1 MNRIVFES
9 SPLYGVLCVVIGIGA
24 AFLLY
29 KSKAPWGKTLNKV
42 LFSFRATVVSLLCL
56 LLIGIIIRQINNLVE
71 KPVVVFL
78 SDTSSSVTSVVDSS
92 QLQSIQNQLQ
102 EVALALQKQG
112 YDTEFRTLANE
123 KGMSDFNQAFQS
135 ISSDFENKKIAGT
148 VFISDGIY
156 NTGLSPLYAAY
167 EFPVHT
173 IGIGDTVERTDISL
187 KSIVHNKI
195 AYEGNRFPILTEF
208 TAKGFLGSEVEVS
221 LFQRGRLLERKNIRI
236 TNENLSQLE
245 FQPTAIEQ
253 GIQRYEI
260 AITPQQGEWNQANN
274 RSAIFVEVVAGKKKI
289 VALASAPHPDI
300 KALRSVIE
308 KNANYEF
315 YLHIPAVSEIDLAKQ
330 SATADL
336 IIFFQQPD
344 ARGRDKATF
353 QRLMT
358 GKASQF
364 FILGEQVD
372 WLDWSRQGISK
383 LEIPR
388 QFDDVTPSINAN
400 FSTFII
406 SDEAKATF
414 NSFPPAS
421 VPFAKSQLSPTAV
434 PLLFQRVGS
443 VVTEKSLLF
452 TDIVNDRKVAVMM
465 GEGIWRW
472 RLHEYARRENTEA
485 FDEVFGKL
493 IQYLTTTDDRR
504 KFRCYPVNQQFS
516 DAEVV
521 IFETQVYNDIFEP
534 VYGYTIDLEIINE
547 AGRRTSYQFATSAG
561 STRYAIG
568 SLPEGT
574 YRYKASTTLN
584 NNKEEVKG
592 EFLVLKQ
599 QLELLNLTADFNL
612 LRKLSAQTGG
622 VFYESNQLADLRN
635 ALLQKQA
642 VATLHTEEKY
652 NSLIDLK
659 WVFALLV
666 LLITAEWFLR
676 KYYGGY

>member
-1 MNRIVFES
+1 
-9 SPLYGVLCVVIGIGA
+9 
-24 AFLLY
+24 
-29 KSKAPWGKTLNKV
+29 
-42 LFSFRATVVSLLCL
+42 
-56 LLIGIIIRQINNLVE
+56 
-71 KPVVVFL
+71 
-78 SDTSSSVTSVVDSS
+78 
-92 QLQSIQNQLQ
+92 
-102 EVALALQKQG
+102 
-112 YDTEFRTLANE
+112 
-123 KGMSDFNQAFQS
+123 
-135 ISSDFENKKIAGT
+135 
-148 VFISDGIY
+148 
-156 NTGLSPLYAAY
+156 
-167 EFPVHT
+167 
-173 IGIGDTVERTDISL
+173 
-187 KSIVHNKI
+187 
-195 AYEGNRFPILTEF
+195 
-208 TAKGFLGSEVEVS
+208 
-221 LFQRGRLLERKNIRI
+221 
-236 TNENLSQLE
+236 
-245 FQPTAIEQ
+245 
-253 GIQRYEI
+253 
-260 AITPQQGEWNQANN
+260 
-274 RSAIFVEVVAGKKKI
+274 
-289 VALASAPHPDI
+289 
-300 KALRSVIE
+300 
-308 KNANYEF
+308 
-315 YLHIPAVSEIDLAKQ
+315 
-330 SATADL
+330 
-336 IIFFQQPD
+336 
-344 ARGRDKATF
+344 
-353 QRLMT
+353 
-358 GKASQF
+358 
-364 FILGEQVD
+364 
-372 WLDWSRQGISK
+372 
-383 LEIPR
+383 
-388 QFDDVTPSINAN
+388 
-400 FSTFII
+400 
-406 SDEAKATF
+406 
-414 NSFPPAS
+414 
-421 VPFAKSQLSPTAV
+421 V

-534 VYGYTIDLEIINE
+534 VYGNTIDLEIINE
-547 AGRRTSYQFATSAG
+547 VGRRTSYQFATSAG